1 MGVTPVDELGLI
13 EQMCS
18 LSSYNVWGKGWEVD
32 GKRGERKRRS
42 QYKTYIL
49 VGPWTLSDIFVLNS
63 EPFKNLLDG
72 SLFVST
78 YSLHGLT
85 AGA

>member
-1 MGVTPVDELGLI
+1 MGVTPVEELGLI

-18 LSSYNVWGKGWEVD
+18 LSSYSGVGVD
-32 GKRGERKRRS
+32 GGWKAREDGN
-42 QYKTYIL
+42 KTYIL
-49 VGPWTLSDIFVLNS
+49 VGPWTLSDILVLNS

-72 SLFVST
+72 GLFVSR
-78 YSLHGLT
+78 YPYNGLT